1 MKGFSTKIERR
12 ELSRDEIS
20 AISGGRFFFT
30 ETGPVDTSGQI
41 VFDQAYFDSLVEL
54 SNQPNI
60 ADASVSNDV
69 TVPNTDLSVEPETVA
84 TSSNTEAISNS
95 NNVSP
100 RVLAFLDSIRDIP
113 FSFISE
119 PG

>member
-1 MKGFSTKIERR
+1 MKSFSTKSERR

-30 ETGPVDTSGQI
+30 ETGAVDTTGQI
-41 VFDQAYFDSLVEL
+41 VFDQAYFDSLVAL

-60 ADASVSNDV
+60 GETSVSNDL
-69 TVPNTDLSVEPETVA
+69 TTPETNLSVEPETVTTA
-84 TSSNTEAISNS
+84 LNTDAVSDSNIA
-95 NNVSP
+95 SP
-100 RVLAFLDSIRDIP
+100 RITAFLNSIRDIP
-113 FSFISE
+113 FPFISE